1 MIIVIVTS
9 ERDPK
14 TGRLRRVVSHG
25 VDSQTDRLVV
35 LPCDPPEAIGAVWN
49 ADIGEYVIL

>member
-14 TGRLRRVVSHG
+14 TGRLRRVVSQG
-25 VDSQTDRLVV
+25 VDTQTDRLVV
-35 LPCDPPEAIGAVWN
+35 LPCDPPEGIGAVWN